1 MKTTFKSI
9 ELGKLWA
16 LPLLKIELH
25 DYQIANLIKESDKSL
40 NQNSDWSHQLAGEIT
55 KGQQVFFEFPSD
67 FDITALAA
75 EYVKS
80 TFDFPDNL
88 YVREAWVVSQF
99 AGDYNPVHS
108 HESVLSG
115 IIYLKVPPQIK
126 QGFETLKE
134 NGSPCLDGCLH
145 FIFDT
150 FHRPSLKNFGP
161 KAILPEVGDA
171 YLFPSYI
178 LHTVYPF
185 KGDGERRCIA
195 FNMDIK

>member
-1 MKTTFKSI
+1 MKTTFKSVVP
-9 ELGKLWA
+9 GNLWS
-16 LPLLKIELH
+16 LPLLKIQLE
-25 DYQIANLIKESDKSL
+25 DFQINNLIEATDISLDK
-40 NQNSDWSHQLAGEIT
+40 NIDWSSQLAGEIK
-55 KGQQVFFEFPSD
+55 KGQQVFFEFPPN
-67 FDITALAA
+67 FDITALAN
-75 EYVKS
+75 EYIKS

-115 IIYLKVPPQIK
+115 IIYLKMPQQIK
-126 QGFETLKE
+126 QGFNTINK
-134 NGSPCLDGCLH
+134 NGSRCLDGCIH

-150 FHRPSLKNFGP
+150 YHRPSLKNFGP
-161 KAILPEVGDA
+161 RAVLPEVGDA